1 MIFHLGGLET
11 DKLAEGTK
19 KGVPTELEDPREAPH
34 EPLKPLVTKGRN
46 FAKGATGQTGERK

>member
-1 MIFHLGGLET
+1 LEI